1 MNDRPS
7 ERSVDW
13 SELPVLS
20 TLKTGPHLREPTYDA
35 ILVPEEA
42 PAVRYIADDRAIK
55 AYCYAVDCHDPW
67 YFGPTDRFGP
77 RLAPGAMVLKELMWL
92 YQTQYDR
99 SRVRGFHQ
107 HEDVVF
113 HAPVPA
119 GTELIL
125 TGRNTEK
132 FTKRGK
138 GYFRHVSEARGRD
151 GRLYV
156 SQVNTEIIERSR
168 PGVPDDPDT
177 RQGRRPTIGWN
188 DAAAVSAGLP
198 PLPQAGMRLEEERIL
213 IDRAQSAVF
222 SGLGDGFVNLHTD
235 LGVAAEMGFPDLVVQ
250 GLVSVCHL
258 SETLTR
264 WAGPAWL
271 SGGRLSA
278 SFLKPMLA
286 GRGAAVRTMVAAA
299 APDGT
304 VELETAF
311 VGDDG
316 DTHAVAFSRVG
327 AGRAGA
333 VRA

>member
-1 MNDRPS
+1 MT
-7 ERSVDW
+7 DW
-13 SELPVLS
+13 SSLPELS
-20 TLKTGPHLREPTYDA
+20 ALKTGPHLREPAYDA
-35 ILVPEEA
+35 IVVPEEA
-42 PAVRYIADDRAIK
+42 PAVRYVADDRAIK

-67 YFGPTDRFGP
+67 YFGPTERFGP
-77 RLAPGAMVLKELMWL
+77 RLAPSAMVLKELMWL

-125 TGRNTEK
+125 TGRNSEK

-156 SQVNTEIIERSR
+156 SQVNTEVIERSR

-177 RQGRRPTIGWN
+177 RQGRRPTIGW
-188 DAAAVSAGLP
+188 DDGATVSASP
-198 PLPQAGMRLEEERIL
+198 SPVPQAGTRLAEGHIL
-213 IDRAQSAVF
+213 VDRAQSAVF
-222 SGLGDGFVNLHTD
+222 SGLGDGFINLHTD

-250 GLVSVCHL
+250 GLVSVCWL
-258 SETLTR
+258 SEALTR

-271 SGGRLSA
+271 SGGGVSA
-278 SFLKPMLA
+278 TFLKPMLA
-286 GRGAAVRTMVAAA
+286 GRGAVVRTMVASASA
-299 APDGT
+299 EGA

-311 VGDDG
+311 VGEDG
-316 DTHAVAFSRVG
+316 DTHAVAFSSFG
-327 AGRAGA
+327 NGS
-333 VRA
+333 